1 MKKILTL
8 VFLTTLLYC
17 KKDTTLIPD
26 NTPFQDKYISTI
38 QVESYVNKLFI
49 DLIGRE
55 PLNTEMES
63 EVNLLKTNELNEQ
76 ARIDLIT
83 KLQSSTDF
91 LEGDSSYSHAYYHR
105 FYDVLKLKMLEGLEN
120 DELKVERGIITN
132 LYNGAVASGDS
143 AKAASRLKDITEIT
157 NILNIEKDYKN
168 ATVTINEIFI
178 RLMDNYAYDI
188 INMNTFN
195 FVNAT
200 FDDVFFRLPTSSE
213 YDIAYEMIENN
224 QSGFL
229 LGQTGTNKGE
239 YLNLIVNSR
248 EFHEGLIN
256 WAYKSLLVRDPSASE
271 VIKHLNELLATK
283 DFQKLQL
290 DIMKTN
296 EFANF

>member
-91 LEGDSSYSHAYYHR
+91 L
-105 FYDVLKLKMLEGLEN
+105 
-120 DELKVERGIITN
+120 
-132 LYNGAVASGDS
+132 
-143 AKAASRLKDITEIT
+143 
-157 NILNIEKDYKN
+157 
-168 ATVTINEIFI
+168 
-178 RLMDNYAYDI
+178 
-188 INMNTFN
+188 
-195 FVNAT
+195 
-200 FDDVFFRLPTSSE
+200 
-213 YDIAYEMIENN
+213 
-224 QSGFL
+224 
-229 LGQTGTNKGE
+229 
-239 YLNLIVNSR
+239 
-248 EFHEGLIN
+248 
-256 WAYKSLLVRDPSASE
+256 
-271 VIKHLNELLATK
+271 
-283 DFQKLQL
+283 
-290 DIMKTN
+290 
-296 EFANF
+296 